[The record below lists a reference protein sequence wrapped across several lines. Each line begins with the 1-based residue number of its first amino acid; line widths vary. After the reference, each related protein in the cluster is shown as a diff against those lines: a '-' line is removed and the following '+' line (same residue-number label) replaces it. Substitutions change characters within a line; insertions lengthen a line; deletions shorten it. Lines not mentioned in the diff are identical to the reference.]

1 LGFCQAPVPTLLP
14 EPWMQTRRGV
24 VSAQQLGPHADFQ
37 FHQPQR
43 QVPQPHFDFTP
54 ANFSVADVWSS
65 ILFLLRYLSCINW
78 NVRHQL
84 INIEILEVEAT
95 LFLFMRSGGNATIRC
110 NGLWISPLPCLF
122 LQVISG
128 QGFFQ
133 ISCIN
138 LTLCF
143 FCFDAQ
149 RIFLCLQVA

>member
-1 LGFCQAPVPTLLP
+1 LVPWLIFNFTSLNDRYHNP
-14 EPWMQTRRGV
+14 I
-24 VSAQQLGPHADFQ
+24 
-37 FHQPQR
+37 
-43 QVPQPHFDFTP
+43 FDFTP
-54 ANFSVADVWSS
+54 ANFSAADVWYS

-78 NVRHQL
+78 NVGHQL

-110 NGLWISPLPCLF
+110 NGLWISLPPCLF

-133 ISCIN
+133 ISYIN
-138 LTLCF
+138 LTSCF

-149 RIFLCLQVA
+149 RIFCACKLLDEMPDGCSTNNLAIYYLFEIKKAED